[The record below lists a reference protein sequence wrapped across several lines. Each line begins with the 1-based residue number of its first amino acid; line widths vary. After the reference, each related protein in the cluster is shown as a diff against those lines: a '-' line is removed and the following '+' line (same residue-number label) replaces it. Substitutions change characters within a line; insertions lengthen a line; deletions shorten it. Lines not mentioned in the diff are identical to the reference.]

1 MLRRMRR
8 DFGRSALVVLG
19 LVVMLGGCSSGAF
32 IDKLPGDMAEPVDAP
47 ARPATPYVYPAV
59 HDLPPP
65 RATPTMTEEQQI
77 KLEKDLAA
85 VRDKQETRQKAGAAP
100 APPAKKKQPAA
111 ATTGEDPNAQD
122 GAMTK
127 P

>member
-1 MLRRMRR
+1 MLRRMMR
-8 DFGRSALVVLG
+8 DFERSALAVLG
-19 LVVMLGGCSSGAF
+19 LALMLGGCSSGAF

-47 ARPATPYVYPAV
+47 ARPVTPYVYPAV
-59 HDLPPP
+59 HDIPPP
-65 RATPTMTEEQQI
+65 RATPTMSEDQQI

-85 VRDKQETRQKAGAAP
+85 VRDKQETREKAAGTP

-111 ATTGEDPNAQD
+111 AKTGEDADAQD
-122 GAMTK
+122 GAKTK